1 MLVFFLLTI
10 ILEGCWGT
18 EGCLEQERSALLR
31 LKHDFFNDPFN
42 LENWLDDENHSDCCK
57 WEGVECNTSTGRVKA
72 LYLSSKR
79 QFLYSTAGQLNASLL
94 TPFQQLETLHLDSNN
109 IAGFVQNGER
119 LSGLSNFKLLNLG
132 RNLFNN
138 SIFSSL
144 AVLSSLRTLS
154 LGYNR
159 LKGSIDVKE
168 LDSLSNLKVLDMG
181 MNEIEDFSVRP
192 KAFTS
197 LKRLSI
203 QYGRV
208 DGALGDDEEG
218 LCRLGHLQ
226 ELHMGGN
233 DLRGILPWCLA
244 NMTSLRHDLEYVDF
258 SDSNLKGE
266 FPNWLLENNTNLN
279 TLVLRNNSLSGP
291 FRMPIQPHWH
301 LDTLHVSKN
310 FFQGNIPLEIGV
322 YFPRLVY
329 LNLSRNDFNGSIP
342 SSIGDMNSLKFLDL
356 SHNQLTGEIPEHL
369 VIGCFNLE
377 YLVLSENSLHG
388 QLFYKKIYLR
398 KLARLHLDANYF
410 TGEIPKSLSNCSR
423 LEGLYMSDNNLYGNI
438 PAWLGN
444 LSSLNDIM
452 MAINHLQG
460 PIPLE
465 FCQLNYLEILD
476 LSENNIS
483 GTLPSC
489 SSHSTIQ
496 QVHLSK
502 NMLYGPLKYG
512 TFFNRSSIVT
522 LDLSYNSF
530 SGNIPYW
537 IERLT
542 RLRYLIL
549 ANNNLEDNTSLHNNG
564 DNDGSSAPTFNP
576 NRTTT
581 YFVGPS
587 ILEKEESEIPPQIGK
602 LTSIRALNFSHNN
615 LTGVIPVSFS
625 NLKQVESLDVSYN
638 NLNGKIPPQL
648 VELNALAVFSV
659 AHNNLSGKIPEWTA
673 QFTTFK
679 EDSYEGN
686 PLLCGKPLPDCDVA
700 AVPEA
705 SNEEDGN
712 SLIDMGS
719 FYITFTSSYVIVIL
733 AIIGVLYV
741 NPYWRRRW
749 FYLIEN
755 WMTSCFY
762 FIVDNLIPTR
772 FYRACM

>member
-1 MLVFFLLTI
+1 MSPKT
-10 ILEGCWGT
+10 
-18 EGCLEQERSALLR
+18 
-31 LKHDFFNDPFN
+31 
-42 LENWLDDENHSDCCK
+42 
-57 WEGVECNTSTGRVKA
+57 
-72 LYLSSKR
+72 SSK
-79 QFLYSTAGQLNASLL
+79 
-94 TPFQQLETLHLDSNN
+94 ETFHW
-109 IAGFVQNGER
+109 
-119 LSGLSNFKLLNLG
+119 K
-132 RNLFNN
+132 
-138 SIFSSL
+138 
-144 AVLSSLRTLS
+144 
-154 LGYNR
+154 
-159 LKGSIDVKE
+159 
-168 LDSLSNLKVLDMG
+168 
-181 MNEIEDFSVRP
+181 
-192 KAFTS
+192 
-197 LKRLSI
+197 
-203 QYGRV
+203 
-208 DGALGDDEEG
+208 
-218 LCRLGHLQ
+218 
-226 ELHMGGN
+226 
-233 DLRGILPWCLA
+233 
-244 NMTSLRHDLEYVDF
+244 LEYI
-258 SDSNLKGE
+258 S
-266 FPNWLLENNTNLN
+266 
-279 TLVLRNNSLSGP
+279 
-291 FRMPIQPHWH
+291 Q
-301 LDTLHVSKN
+301 
-310 FFQGNIPLEIGV
+310 
-322 YFPRLVY
+322 VY

-356 SHNQLTGEIPEHL
+356 SHNQLTVEIPEHL
-369 VIGCFNLE
+369 AMGCFNLE

-388 QLFYKKIYLR
+388 QLFSKKNYLR

-438 PAWLGN
+438 PARLGN

-452 MAINHLQG
+452 MASNHLQG

-483 GTLPSC
+483 GSLPSC

-537 IERLT
+537 IERLI

-549 ANNNLEDNTSLHNNG
+549 ANNNLEGEVPNQLCGLKQLRLIDLSNNNLFGQIPGCLDNTSLHNNG
-564 DNDGSSAPTFNP
+564 DNVGSSAPTFNP
-576 NRTTT
+576 NRRTT

-587 ILEKEESEIPPQIGK
+587 ILEKEESIMFTTKEISFSYKGKPLNKMYGVDLSCNKLTGEIPPQIGK
-602 LTSIRALNFSHNN
+602 LTNIRALNFSHNN

-625 NLKQVESLDVSYN
+625 NLNQVESLDVSHN

-648 VELNALAVFSV
+648 VELNALVVFSV

-705 SNEEDGN
+705 SNEQDGN

>member
-42 LENWLDDENHSDCCK
+42 LENWVDDENHSDCCK

-109 IAGFVQNGER
+109 IAGFVENGER
-119 LSGLSNFKLLNLG
+119 LSGLSKLKLLNLG

-144 AVLSSLRTLS
+144 AGLSSLRTLS

-168 LDSLSNLKVLDMG
+168 LDSLSNLNVLDMG

-192 KAFTS
+192 KDYSSLRRLHALVLDDVTIRDGSKFFQAMGSFPSLKTLSLQFSNFTGTVNSQAFTS

-203 QYGRV
+203 QNGRV
-208 DGALGDDEEG
+208 DGALGDDEE
-218 LCRLGHLQ
+218 
-226 ELHMGGN
+226 
-233 DLRGILPWCLA
+233 
-244 NMTSLRHDLEYVDF
+244 
-258 SDSNLKGE
+258 
-266 FPNWLLENNTNLN
+266 
-279 TLVLRNNSLSGP
+279 
-291 FRMPIQPHWH
+291 
-301 LDTLHVSKN
+301 
-310 FFQGNIPLEIGV
+310 
-322 YFPRLVY
+322 
-329 LNLSRNDFNGSIP
+329 
-342 SSIGDMNSLKFLDL
+342 
-356 SHNQLTGEIPEHL
+356 
-369 VIGCFNLE
+369 
-377 YLVLSENSLHG
+377 ENSLHG
-388 QLFYKKIYLR
+388 QLFSKKNYLR

-438 PAWLGN
+438 PARLGN

-452 MAINHLQG
+452 MASNHLQG

-483 GTLPSC
+483 GSLPSC

-537 IERLT
+537 IERLI

-549 ANNNLEDNTSLHNNG
+549 ANNNLEGEVPNQLCGLKQLRLIDLSNNNLFGQIPGCLDNTSLHNNG
-564 DNDGSSAPTFNP
+564 DNVGSSAPTFNP
-576 NRTTT
+576 NRRTT

-587 ILEKEESEIPPQIGK
+587 ILEKEESIMFTTKEISFSYKGKPLNKMYGVDLSCNKLTGEIPPQIGK
-602 LTSIRALNFSHNN
+602 LTNIRALNFSHNN

-625 NLKQVESLDVSYN
+625 NLNQVESLDVSHN

-648 VELNALAVFSV
+648 VELNALVVFSV

-705 SNEEDGN
+705 SNEQDGN

-719 FYITFTSSYVIVIL
+719 FYITFTSSYAIVIL
-733 AIIGVLYV
+733 AIIGVLCV
-741 NPYWRRRW
+741 NPHWRRRW

-772 FYRACM
+772 FYRAFRDLTSVVVMDRDLTGVVMTDRDLGA

>member
-1 MLVFFLLTI
+1 MMLVFFLLTI

-42 LENWLDDENHSDCCK
+42 LENWVDDENHSDCCK

-109 IAGFVQNGER
+109 IAGFVENGGLER
-119 LSGLSNFKLLNLG
+119 LSGLSKLKLLNLG

-144 AVLSSLRTLS
+144 AGLSSLRTLS

-168 LDSLSNLKVLDMG
+168 TLDNFTNLEDLTLDYSSLHISILKS
-181 MNEIEDFSVRP
+181 IA
-192 KAFTS
+192 AFTS

-203 QYGRV
+203 QNGRV

-233 DLRGILPWCLA
+233 DLRGTLPCLYL
-244 NMTSLRHDLEYVDF
+244 NQLTGNISSSPLIHLTSIERLFLSYNQFQIPFSLEPFFNLSKLKVFSGEFNEIYVEPESSHSTTPKFQLESVSLSGSDIHATFPKFLYNQHDLELVDF

-266 FPNWLLENNTNLN
+266 FPNWLLKNNPNLS

-291 FRMPIQPHWH
+291 FQTPIQPHWH
-301 LDTLHVSKN
+301 LDALHVSKN

-322 YFPRLVY
+322 YFP
-329 LNLSRNDFNGSIP
+329 
-342 SSIGDMNSLKFLDL
+342 
-356 SHNQLTGEIPEHL
+356 SHLAM
-369 VIGCFNLE
+369 GCFNLE

-388 QLFYKKIYLR
+388 QLFSKKNYLR

-438 PAWLGN
+438 PARLGN

-452 MAINHLQG
+452 MASNHLQG

-483 GTLPSC
+483 GSLPSC

-537 IERLT
+537 IERLI

-549 ANNNLEDNTSLHNNG
+549 ANNNLEGEVPNQLCGLKQLRLIDLSNNNLFGQIPGCLDNTSLHNNG
-564 DNDGSSAPTFNP
+564 DNVGSSAPTFNP
-576 NRTTT
+576 NRRTT

-587 ILEKEESEIPPQIGK
+587 ILEKEESIMFTTKEISFSYKGKPLNKMYGVDLSCNKLTGEIPPQIGK
-602 LTSIRALNFSHNN
+602 LTNIRALNFSHNN

-625 NLKQVESLDVSYN
+625 NLNQVESLDVSHN

-648 VELNALAVFSV
+648 VELNALVVFSV
-659 AHNNLSGKIPEWTA
+659 AHNNLS
-673 QFTTFK
+673 
-679 EDSYEGN
+679 
-686 PLLCGKPLPDCDVA
+686 
-700 AVPEA
+700 
-705 SNEEDGN
+705 
-712 SLIDMGS
+712 
-719 FYITFTSSYVIVIL
+719 
-733 AIIGVLYV
+733 
-741 NPYWRRRW
+741 
-749 FYLIEN
+749 
-755 WMTSCFY
+755 
-762 FIVDNLIPTR
+762 
-772 FYRACM
+772 